1 MRAAATFR
9 CRRNILAEACAA
21 AESAGLAWPPCQTKG
36 GIMQFE
42 LKDVLGAVGP
52 TASLVFASWIFMT
65 FLQARYSAA
74 YERYRDMIE
83 EFRTGKD
90 TRRRELIGNQIKLYR
105 KRVEQMRWATSLGL
119 WAAILLLLAL
129 ISGALDA
136 VFKGS
141 PVLKYVGLVGTV
153 AGLSMVIGSAT
164 LVILENTSIK
174 RAMDEELKDVP
185 ELEGTARS

>member
-1 MRAAATFR
+1 
-9 CRRNILAEACAA
+9 
-21 AESAGLAWPPCQTKG
+21 
-36 GIMQFE
+36 MQFE

-105 KRVEQMRWATSLGL
+105 KRVEQMRWATGLGL

-153 AGLSMVIGSAT
+153 AGLGMVIASAT
-164 LVILENTSIK
+164 LVILENSSIK

>member
-1 MRAAATFR
+1 
-9 CRRNILAEACAA
+9 
-21 AESAGLAWPPCQTKG
+21 
-36 GIMQFE
+36 MQFE

-83 EFRTGKD
+83 EFRGGRDT
-90 TRRRELIGNQIKLYR
+90 TRRDLIGTQIKLYR

-119 WAAILLLLAL
+119 WAAICLLLAL

-136 VFKGS
+136 VFKGN

-153 AGLSMVIGSAT
+153 AGLGMVIGSAL
-164 LVILENTSIK
+164 LVIVENTSIK
-174 RAMDEELKDVP
+174 HAMDEELKDVP